1 MIRLLFGIT
10 FAVSCWILQT
20 YSVTYEANLNE
31 PYSGEISQDQKI
43 EYQFTLANRSEFV
56 IRVHV
61 VNYNPKL
68 DYPMLVVIKQVD
80 NVMSFQAP
88 MVLNSISVHGNVSRT
103 LCPIKLLPGAVR
115 KLTVELSNAVKPPGK
130 VRYMF
135 LAQLVPDFDLEPG
148 VERSI
153 VVSPAEPIYLRYLY
167 PPEKNSAEI
176 KVVSKSDICMVLSIQ
191 KLQCPVNDL
200 SDTVGNTGLHQ
211 TVTTLGAISIDVT
224 QFLKGFFL
232 VLVLKPT
239 DYACS
244 GIEDLIPPLPDQGL
258 FSHEPQINLSG
269 SRSKSVKILI
279 NSTHRRWPYLLPIL
293 GAVGIYLLF
302 YVVTIIIILLY
313 HRAERRKRF
322 LDELTANFECG
333 SDCDPTVCSVN
344 LSNSN
349 LFYANTAA
357 SSSCSSTIPVNT
369 ATCSKT
375 TSRPIDPRISTNLVN
390 RKDRYNYGS
399 IFNSSHTELH
409 HNVNSNSLQTQS
421 IPVESAS
428 YDNAVVYNKTK
439 ISLENYKKMK
449 SINNM
454 RKRPFTSGP
463 NIVKTSSDS
472 LNILR
477 PSHTD
482 IHHQVLSLP
491 QDYQSI
497 SLNNSIE
504 SSLHFRS
511 TIHQTPLVEIQ
522 GSHGWFSSTDDEDD
536 YDDNNVVSGGSCIG
550 ANNKIQSRKQKNHFS
565 NLNHLTNS
573 TTISDKIQ
581 IPTHSTYSTM
591 IGQEIPNT
599 SQQSAVVHSN
609 NTTVNTSHEINN
621 NDKNRNDK
629 PDSVSSIGLT
639 DDQTDVNSEFIPMY
653 KMNVLLYVSDL
664 SKKRYGTLNR
674 KYLLY
679 FWYLIIISIFY
690 GLPAVQL
697 IMTYQKAVFETG
709 NEDLCYYNFEC
720 AHSLGI
726 FTAFNNIISNIGYVM
741 LGLLFLG
748 LTARRDILH
757 RRSKNLNPNSQALGI
772 PQHYG
777 LFYAMG
783 LALTMEGL
791 MSACYHMCPN
801 FSNFQ
806 FDTAYMY
813 ILGMLIMLKIYQTR
827 HPDVNAS
834 AHSAYM
840 VMAVVIFLGV
850 LGVLYGNQIFWIIFT
865 IFFLIMSVILTVE
878 IYYMGQWNIDLCLPR
893 RIYYLIRT
901 DGIGCLRPTYLER
914 MLLLL
919 IANLVN
925 FTLAGYGIVK
935 RPRDFSTFLLSIFM
949 INLLMYTFFYAIMK
963 LRHRERFQMLSLVYI
978 LLTCISWGCAIY
990 FYFNRTTT
998 WEVTPARSRALN
1010 QPCVLLDFYDAHDVW
1025 HFLSSISMFFSFM
1038 LIMYMDD
1045 DLSKRPRNQIFVF

>member
-1 MIRLLFGIT
+1 
-10 FAVSCWILQT
+10 
-20 YSVTYEANLNE
+20 
-31 PYSGEISQDQKI
+31 
-43 EYQFTLANRSEFV
+43 
-56 IRVHV
+56 
-61 VNYNPKL
+61 
-68 DYPMLVVIKQVD
+68 
-80 NVMSFQAP
+80 MSFQAP
-88 MVLNSISVHGNVSRT
+88 MVLNSISAYGNVSRT
-103 LCPIKLLPGAVR
+103 LCPIKLLPGEVR
-115 KLTVELSNAVKPPGK
+115 KLTVELSNAIKPPQK
-130 VRYMF
+130 VRYML
-135 LAQLVPDFDLEPG
+135 LAQLVPDFDLESG
-148 VERSI
+148 IERSI

-167 PPEKNSAEI
+167 PPQKKSAEI
-176 KVVSKSDICMVLSIQ
+176 KVVSKSDICMILSIQ

-258 FSHEPQINLSG
+258 FSHEPQINLPG

-293 GAVGIYLLF
+293 GAVGTYLLF

-322 LDELTANFECG
+322 LD
-333 SDCDPTVCSVN
+333 V
-344 LSNSN
+344 
-349 LFYANTAA
+349 
-357 SSSCSSTIPVNT
+357 
-369 ATCSKT
+369 
-375 TSRPIDPRISTNLVN
+375 
-390 RKDRYNYGS
+390 
-399 IFNSSHTELH
+399 
-409 HNVNSNSLQTQS
+409 
-421 IPVESAS
+421 S

-439 ISLENYKKMK
+439 MSSENYKKMK
-449 SINNM
+449 SIKNM
-454 RKRPFTSGP
+454 RKSPLTSSS
-463 NIVKTSSDS
+463 NVVKTSSDS

-477 PSHTD
+477 PSHTG
-482 IHHQVLSLP
+482 IHHQILSLP

-497 SLNNSIE
+497 SLNNSME
-504 SSLHFRS
+504 SNLHFRS

-536 YDDNNVVSGGSCIG
+536 YDNKNNVASGGSCNG
-550 ANNKIQSRKQKNHFS
+550 ANNKIQSRKEKNYFS
-565 NLNHLTNS
+565 SLNHPTNI
-573 TTISDKIQ
+573 TTVSDKIQ

-599 SQQSAVVHSN
+599 SQQSTVVHSN
-609 NTTVNTSHEINN
+609 NTTVITGHEINS
-621 NDKNRNDK
+621 NDKNRNNR
-629 PDSVSSIGLT
+629 PESVSSIALT

-741 LGLLFLG
+741 LGLLFLV

-757 RRSKNLNPNSQALGI
+757 RRTKNLNPNSQVLGI

-813 ILGMLIMLKIYQTR
+813 ILGMLVMLKIYQTR

-865 IFFLIMSVILTVE
+865 IFFLILSVILTVE

-978 LLTCISWGCAIY
+978 LLTCVSWGCAIY
-990 FYFNRTTT
+990 FYFHRTTT

-1038 LIMYMDD
+1038 LIMYVDD

>member
-313 HRAERRKRF
+313 HRARKRF
-322 LDELTANFECG
+322 LD
-333 SDCDPTVCSVN
+333 
-344 LSNSN
+344 
-349 LFYANTAA
+349 
-357 SSSCSSTIPVNT
+357 
-369 ATCSKT
+369 
-375 TSRPIDPRISTNLVN
+375 
-390 RKDRYNYGS
+390 
-399 IFNSSHTELH
+399 
-409 HNVNSNSLQTQS
+409 
-421 IPVESAS
+421 AS

>member
-10 FAVSCWILQT
+10 FAVSCWILQA
-20 YSVTYEANLNE
+20 YSVTYEANLDE

-148 VERSI
+148 LERSI

-167 PPEKNSAEI
+167 PPGKNSAEI

-322 LDELTANFECG
+322 LD
-333 SDCDPTVCSVN
+333 
-344 LSNSN
+344 
-349 LFYANTAA
+349 
-357 SSSCSSTIPVNT
+357 
-369 ATCSKT
+369 
-375 TSRPIDPRISTNLVN
+375 
-390 RKDRYNYGS
+390 
-399 IFNSSHTELH
+399 
-409 HNVNSNSLQTQS
+409 
-421 IPVESAS
+421 AS

-449 SINNM
+449 SINSM

-477 PSHTD
+477 PSHTG

-497 SLNNSIE
+497 SLNNSIG

-550 ANNKIQSRKQKNHFS
+550 ANNKIQSKKEKNHFS

-629 PDSVSSIGLT
+629 PDSVNSIGLT

-757 RRSKNLNPNSQALGI
+757 KRSKNLNPNSQVLGI

-978 LLTCISWGCAIY
+978 LLTCVSWGCAIY

>member
-1 MIRLLFGIT
+1 
-10 FAVSCWILQT
+10 
-20 YSVTYEANLNE
+20 
-31 PYSGEISQDQKI
+31 
-43 EYQFTLANRSEFV
+43 
-56 IRVHV
+56 
-61 VNYNPKL
+61 
-68 DYPMLVVIKQVD
+68 MLVVIKQVD

-88 MVLNSISVHGNVSRT
+88 MVLNSISVHRNVSRT

-322 LDELTANFECG
+322 LD
-333 SDCDPTVCSVN
+333 
-344 LSNSN
+344 
-349 LFYANTAA
+349 
-357 SSSCSSTIPVNT
+357 
-369 ATCSKT
+369 
-375 TSRPIDPRISTNLVN
+375 
-390 RKDRYNYGS
+390 
-399 IFNSSHTELH
+399 
-409 HNVNSNSLQTQS
+409 
-421 IPVESAS
+421 AS
-428 YDNAVVYNKTK
+428 YDNAVVYNKT
-439 ISLENYKKMK
+439 NYKKMK

-454 RKRPFTSGP
+454 RKLPFTSGP
-463 NIVKTSSDS
+463 NIAKTSSDS

-477 PSHTD
+477 PSHTG

-497 SLNNSIE
+497 SLNNSME

-550 ANNKIQSRKQKNHFS
+550 ANNKIQSRKEKNHFS

-573 TTISDKIQ
+573 TTISDKVQ

-599 SQQSAVVHSN
+599 SQQSAVLHSN
-609 NTTVNTSHEINN
+609 NTTVNISHEINN

-757 RRSKNLNPNSQALGI
+757 RRSKNLNPNSQVLGI

-978 LLTCISWGCAIY
+978 LLTCVSWGCAIY

>member
-1 MIRLLFGIT
+1 MVFVLFGTKFTVACLI
-10 FAVSCWILQT
+10 FKI
-20 YSVTYEANLNE
+20 YSVICEADLDK
-31 PYSGEISQDQKI
+31 PYYGEVSQDQKT
-43 EYQFTLANRSEFV
+43 EYQFSLSSRSEYV

-61 VNYNPKL
+61 VNYNPKSA
-68 DYPMLVVIKQVD
+68 YPILVVIKQVD
-80 NVMSFQAP
+80 NVMSFQVP
-88 MVLNSISVHGNVSRT
+88 MVLNSISVYGNVSRT
-103 LCPIKLLPGAVR
+103 LCPIKLLPGEVR
-115 KLTVELSNAVKPPGK
+115 NLTVELSSAVEPSKR
-130 VRYMF
+130 VRYLF
-135 LAQLVPDFDLEPG
+135 LAQLVRDFDLESG
-148 VERSI
+148 VERNML
-153 VVSPAEPIYLRYLY
+153 VSPAEPVYLRYLY
-167 PPEKNSAEI
+167 PPGKNSAEI
-176 KVVSKSDICMVLSIQ
+176 KVISKSDICMVLSIQ

-224 QFLKGFFL
+224 QVFKGFFI

-244 GIEDLIPPLPDQGL
+244 GIENIIPPLPDGGPL
-258 FSHEPQINLSG
+258 SLEPRVNLPG
-269 SRSKSVKILI
+269 SRIKSVKILVT
-279 NSTHRRWPYLLPIL
+279 SAPRRWPYLLPIL

-302 YVVTIIIILLY
+302 YVVTIILILLY
-313 HRAERRKRF
+313 HRAERRK
-322 LDELTANFECG
+322 NFH
-333 SDCDPTVCSVN
+333 DV
-344 LSNSN
+344 
-349 LFYANTAA
+349 
-357 SSSCSSTIPVNT
+357 
-369 ATCSKT
+369 
-375 TSRPIDPRISTNLVN
+375 
-390 RKDRYNYGS
+390 
-399 IFNSSHTELH
+399 
-409 HNVNSNSLQTQS
+409 
-421 IPVESAS
+421 S
-428 YDNAVVYNKTK
+428 YDNPVIYNPTK
-439 ISLENYKKMK
+439 VSLESLKKMK
-449 SINNM
+449 SAKDKKKSALASN
-454 RKRPFTSGP
+454 S
-463 NIVKTSSDS
+463 NIHQTSSDS
-472 LNILR
+472 LNVLR

-482 IHHQVLSLP
+482 THHHILSLP

-497 SLNNSIE
+497 SLSNSLE
-504 SSLHFRS
+504 SNLHFRAS
-511 TIHQTPLVEIQ
+511 IHQTPLVEIH

-536 YDDNNVVSGGSCIG
+536 YREDGCVCGT
-550 ANNKIQSRKQKNHFS
+550 NNKIESRKKNRYFTG
-565 NLNHLTNS
+565 LNISTTSVDTNTTTGIILDNKQLPTNS
-573 TTISDKIQ
+573 A
-581 IPTHSTYSTM
+581 YSTM
-591 IGQEIPNT
+591 IGQE
-599 SQQSAVVHSN
+599 
-609 NTTVNTSHEINN
+609 TSHTPKRSVDLHPSNATNN
-621 NDKNRNDK
+621 ANNSNDKHRNDK
-629 PDSVSSIGLT
+629 SDNVSSVSLT
-639 DDQTDVNSEFIPMY
+639 DEQTDVNSKFIPMY

-664 SKKRYGTLNR
+664 SRKRYGTLNR

-757 RRSKNLNPNSQALGI
+757 RRTKNVNPNSQVLGI

-813 ILGMLIMLKIYQTR
+813 ILAMLIMLKIYQTR

-865 IFFLIMSVILTVE
+865 IFFLIMSVVLTVE

-893 RIYYLIRT
+893 RIYHLIRT
-901 DGIGCLRPTYLER
+901 DGIGCFRPTYLER

-949 INLLMYTFFYAIMK
+949 INLLMYTFFYVIMK

-978 LLTCISWGCAIY
+978 LLACVSWGCAIY
-990 FYFNRTTT
+990 FYLTRTTT
-998 WEVTPARSRALN
+998 WEVTPAKSRALN

-1025 HFLSSISMFFSFM
+1025 HFLSSVSMFFSFM
-1038 LIMYMDD
+1038 LLMYLDD

>member
-1 MIRLLFGIT
+1 MSRLLFGIT

-20 YSVTYEANLNE
+20 YSVTYEANLDE

-43 EYQFTLANRSEFV
+43 EYEFTLANRSEFV

-88 MVLNSISVHGNVSRT
+88 MVLNSISVHRNVSRT

-322 LDELTANFECG
+322 LD
-333 SDCDPTVCSVN
+333 
-344 LSNSN
+344 
-349 LFYANTAA
+349 
-357 SSSCSSTIPVNT
+357 
-369 ATCSKT
+369 
-375 TSRPIDPRISTNLVN
+375 
-390 RKDRYNYGS
+390 
-399 IFNSSHTELH
+399 
-409 HNVNSNSLQTQS
+409 
-421 IPVESAS
+421 AS
-428 YDNAVVYNKTK
+428 YDNAVVYNKT
-439 ISLENYKKMK
+439 NYKKMK

-454 RKRPFTSGP
+454 RKLPFTSGP
-463 NIVKTSSDS
+463 NIAKTSSDS

-477 PSHTD
+477 PSHTG

-497 SLNNSIE
+497 SLNNSME

-550 ANNKIQSRKQKNHFS
+550 ANNKIQSRKEKNHFS

-573 TTISDKIQ
+573 TTISDKVQ

-599 SQQSAVVHSN
+599 SQQSAVLHSN
-609 NTTVNTSHEINN
+609 NTTVNISHEINN

-757 RRSKNLNPNSQALGI
+757 RRSKNLNPNSQVLGI

-978 LLTCISWGCAIY
+978 LLTCVSWGCAIY

>member
-10 FAVSCWILQT
+10 FAVSCWILQA
-20 YSVTYEANLNE
+20 YSVTYEANLDE
-31 PYSGEISQDQKI
+31 PYRGEISQDQKI

-279 NSTHRRWPYLLPIL
+279 NSTHR
-293 GAVGIYLLF
+293 
-302 YVVTIIIILLY
+302 
-313 HRAERRKRF
+313 K
-322 LDELTANFECG
+322 LTANFECG

-477 PSHTD
+477 PSHTG

-497 SLNNSIE
+497 SLNNSMG

-550 ANNKIQSRKQKNHFS
+550 ANNKIQSKKEKNHFS

-599 SQQSAVVHSN
+599 SQQSDVVHSN

-639 DDQTDVNSEFIPMY
+639 DDQTDVNSEFIPRY

-757 RRSKNLNPNSQALGI
+757 RRSKNLNPNSQVLGI

-806 FDTAYMY
+806 FGKPTKILIYSYPIFHYCLILSFVFSDTAYMY

-850 LGVLYGNQIFWIIFT
+850 LGVVSFISGH
-865 IFFLIMSVILTVE
+865 
-878 IYYMGQWNIDLCLPR
+878 YYLCLPR

-978 LLTCISWGCAIY
+978 LLTCVSWGCAIY

-1038 LIMYMDD
+1038 VNSLDQYLMFFVLFSLFP
-1045 DLSKRPRNQIFVF
+1045 LSIFSLT

>member
-1 MIRLLFGIT
+1 MIRPLFGIT
-10 FAVSCWILQT
+10 FAVSCLIFQT
-20 YSVTYEANLNE
+20 YSVTSEANLDE
-31 PYSGEISQDQKI
+31 PYNGEISQDQKI

-88 MVLNSISVHGNVSRT
+88 MVLNSMSAHGNVSRT

-115 KLTVELSNAVKPPGK
+115 KLTVELSNAVKPPQK

-135 LAQLVPDFDLEPG
+135 LAELVPDFDLEPG

-176 KVVSKSDICMVLSIQ
+176 KVVSKSDICMVMSIQ

-258 FSHEPQINLSG
+258 FSHGPQINLPG

-279 NSTHRRWPYLLPIL
+279 NSTNRRWPYLLPIL

-313 HRAERRKRF
+313 HRTERRKRL
-322 LDELTANFECG
+322 LD
-333 SDCDPTVCSVN
+333 
-344 LSNSN
+344 
-349 LFYANTAA
+349 
-357 SSSCSSTIPVNT
+357 
-369 ATCSKT
+369 
-375 TSRPIDPRISTNLVN
+375 
-390 RKDRYNYGS
+390 
-399 IFNSSHTELH
+399 
-409 HNVNSNSLQTQS
+409 
-421 IPVESAS
+421 AS

-439 ISLENYKKMK
+439 VSLENYKKMK
-449 SINNM
+449 SIKNM
-454 RKRPFTSGP
+454 RKLPLNSGP
-463 NIVKTSSDS
+463 NIVKTSSNS
-472 LNILR
+472 LNIHR
-477 PSHTD
+477 PSHTG
-482 IHHQVLSLP
+482 IHHQILSLP

-497 SLNNSIE
+497 SLNNSME

-511 TIHQTPLVEIQ
+511 TINQTPLVEIQ

-536 YDDNNVVSGGSCIG
+536 YDDNNVTSGASCND
-550 ANNKIQSRKQKNHFS
+550 ANNKIQSRKEKNYFS

-573 TTISDKIQ
+573 TTISNKIQ

-599 SQQSAVVHSN
+599 SKQSTVVHSN
-609 NTTVNTSHEINN
+609 NTTVNTSHEINDNN
-621 NDKNRNDK
+621 NDKNLNDK
-629 PDSVSSIGLT
+629 TNSVSSISLT
-639 DDQTDVNSEFIPMY
+639 DDQTDINSEFIPMY

-757 RRSKNLNPNSQALGI
+757 RRSKNLNPNSQVLGI

-919 IANLVN
+919 TANLVN
-925 FTLAGYGIVK
+925 FTLAGYGIVR

-978 LLTCISWGCAIY
+978 LLTCVSWGCAIY

>member
-1 MIRLLFGIT
+1 MVFVLFGTKFTVACLI
-10 FAVSCWILQT
+10 FKI
-20 YSVTYEANLNE
+20 YSVICEADLDK
-31 PYSGEISQDQKI
+31 PYYGEVSQDQKT
-43 EYQFTLANRSEFV
+43 EYQFSLSSRSEYV

-61 VNYNPKL
+61 VNYNPKSA
-68 DYPMLVVIKQVD
+68 YPILVVIKQVD
-80 NVMSFQAP
+80 NVMSFQVP
-88 MVLNSISVHGNVSRT
+88 MVLNSISVYGNVSRT
-103 LCPIKLLPGAVR
+103 LCPIKLLPGEVR
-115 KLTVELSNAVKPPGK
+115 NLTVELSSAVEPSKR
-130 VRYMF
+130 VRYLF
-135 LAQLVPDFDLEPG
+135 LAQLVRDFDLESG
-148 VERSI
+148 VERNML
-153 VVSPAEPIYLRYLY
+153 VSPAEPVYLRYLY
-167 PPEKNSAEI
+167 PPGKNSAEI
-176 KVVSKSDICMVLSIQ
+176 KVISKSDICMVLSIQ

-224 QFLKGFFL
+224 QVFKGFFI

-244 GIEDLIPPLPDQGL
+244 GIENIIPPLPDGGPL
-258 FSHEPQINLSG
+258 SLEPRVNLPG
-269 SRSKSVKILI
+269 SRIKSVKILVT
-279 NSTHRRWPYLLPIL
+279 SAPRRWPYLLPIL

-302 YVVTIIIILLY
+302 YVVTIILILLY
-313 HRAERRKRF
+313 HRAERRKNF
-322 LDELTANFECG
+322 HDELMANFECG
-333 SDCDPTVCSVN
+333 SDYPTVYSDNLRDSNVYHVN
-344 LSNSN
+344 
-349 LFYANTAA
+349 NTTI
-357 SSSCSSTIPVNT
+357 SSTIPIQT
-369 ATCSKT
+369 ATCST
-375 TSRPIDPRISTNLVN
+375 STSRSAGSQITTNLVN
-390 RKDRYNYGS
+390 RRDRYNYGS
-399 IFNSSHTELH
+399 LISSTSHHTKLH
-409 HNVNSNSLQTQS
+409 HHSVKSNSLQTQM
-421 IPVESAS
+421 IPVESVS
-428 YDNAVVYNKTK
+428 YDNPVIYNPTK
-439 ISLENYKKMK
+439 VSLESLKKMK
-449 SINNM
+449 SAKDKKKSALASN
-454 RKRPFTSGP
+454 S
-463 NIVKTSSDS
+463 NIHQTSSDS
-472 LNILR
+472 LNVLR

-482 IHHQVLSLP
+482 THHHILSLP

-497 SLNNSIE
+497 SLSNSLE
-504 SSLHFRS
+504 SNLHFRAS
-511 TIHQTPLVEIQ
+511 IHQTPLVEIH

-536 YDDNNVVSGGSCIG
+536 YREDGCVCGT
-550 ANNKIQSRKQKNHFS
+550 NNKMESRKKNRYFTG
-565 NLNHLTNS
+565 LNISTTSVDTNTTTGIILDNKQLPTNS
-573 TTISDKIQ
+573 A
-581 IPTHSTYSTM
+581 YSTM
-591 IGQEIPNT
+591 IGQE
-599 SQQSAVVHSN
+599 
-609 NTTVNTSHEINN
+609 TSHTPKRSVDLHPSNATNN
-621 NDKNRNDK
+621 ANNSNDKHRNDK
-629 PDSVSSIGLT
+629 SDNVSSVSLT
-639 DDQTDVNSEFIPMY
+639 DEQTDINSKFIPMY

-664 SKKRYGTLNR
+664 SRKRYGTLNR

-757 RRSKNLNPNSQALGI
+757 RRTKNVNPNSQVLGI

-813 ILGMLIMLKIYQTR
+813 ILAMLIMLKIYQTR

-865 IFFLIMSVILTVE
+865 IFFLIMSVVLTVE

-893 RIYYLIRT
+893 RIYHLIRT
-901 DGIGCLRPTYLER
+901 DGIGCFRPTYLER

-949 INLLMYTFFYAIMK
+949 INLLMYTFFYVIMK

-978 LLTCISWGCAIY
+978 LLACVSWGCAIY
-990 FYFNRTTT
+990 FYLTRTTT
-998 WEVTPARSRALN
+998 WEVTPAKSRALN

-1025 HFLSSISMFFSFM
+1025 HFLSSVSMFFSFM
-1038 LIMYMDD
+1038 LLMYLDD

>member
-322 LDELTANFECG
+322 LD
-333 SDCDPTVCSVN
+333 
-344 LSNSN
+344 
-349 LFYANTAA
+349 
-357 SSSCSSTIPVNT
+357 
-369 ATCSKT
+369 
-375 TSRPIDPRISTNLVN
+375 
-390 RKDRYNYGS
+390 
-399 IFNSSHTELH
+399 
-409 HNVNSNSLQTQS
+409 
-421 IPVESAS
+421 AS

>member
-1 MIRLLFGIT
+1 MIRLLFAIA
-10 FAVSCWILQT
+10 FAVSCVIFPT
-20 YSVTYEANLNE
+20 YSATSEANLDE
-31 PYSGEISQDQKI
+31 PYNGEISQDQKI

-61 VNYNPKL
+61 ANYNPKP
-68 DYPMLVVIKQVD
+68 DYPILVVIKQVD

-88 MVLNSISVHGNVSRT
+88 MVLNSISAYGNVSRT
-103 LCPIKLLPGAVR
+103 LCPIKLLPGEVR
-115 KLTVELSNAVKPPGK
+115 KLTVELSNAIKPPQK
-130 VRYMF
+130 VRYML
-135 LAQLVPDFDLEPG
+135 LAQLVPDFDLESG
-148 VERSI
+148 IERSI

-167 PPEKNSAEI
+167 PPQKKSAEI
-176 KVVSKSDICMVLSIQ
+176 KVVSKSDICMILSIQ

-258 FSHEPQINLSG
+258 FSHEPQINLPG

-279 NSTHRRWPYLLPIL
+279 NSTHR
-293 GAVGIYLLF
+293 
-302 YVVTIIIILLY
+302 
-313 HRAERRKRF
+313 K
-322 LDELTANFECG
+322 LTANFECG

-349 LFYANTAA
+349 LFHVNTEA
-357 SSSCSSTIPVNT
+357 STSCSSTIPVHT
-369 ATCSKT
+369 STCSTT
-375 TSRPIDPRISTNLVN
+375 TSRSINPRISTNLVN

-421 IPVESAS
+421 TPVESVS

-439 ISLENYKKMK
+439 MSSENYKKMK
-449 SINNM
+449 SIKNM
-454 RKRPFTSGP
+454 RKSPLTSSS
-463 NIVKTSSDS
+463 NVVKTSSDS

-477 PSHTD
+477 PSHTG
-482 IHHQVLSLP
+482 IHHQILSLP

-497 SLNNSIE
+497 SLNNSME
-504 SSLHFRS
+504 YNLHFRS

-536 YDDNNVVSGGSCIG
+536 YDNKNNVASGGSCNG
-550 ANNKIQSRKQKNHFS
+550 ANNKIQSRKEKNYFS
-565 NLNHLTNS
+565 SLNHPTNI
-573 TTISDKIQ
+573 TTVSDKIQ

-599 SQQSAVVHSN
+599 SQQSTVVHSN
-609 NTTVNTSHEINN
+609 NTTVITGHEINS
-621 NDKNRNDK
+621 NDKNRNDR
-629 PDSVSSIGLT
+629 PDSVSSIALT
-639 DDQTDVNSEFIPMY
+639 DDQTDVNSEFIPTY

-741 LGLLFLG
+741 LGLLFLV

-757 RRSKNLNPNSQALGI
+757 RRTKNLNPNSQ
-772 PQHYG
+772 
-777 LFYAMG
+777 
-783 LALTMEGL
+783 
-791 MSACYHMCPN
+791 
-801 FSNFQ
+801 
-806 FDTAYMY
+806 
-813 ILGMLIMLKIYQTR
+813 
-827 HPDVNAS
+827 
-834 AHSAYM
+834 
-840 VMAVVIFLGV
+840 
-850 LGVLYGNQIFWIIFT
+850 LYGNQIFWIIFT
-865 IFFLIMSVILTVE
+865 IFFLILSVILTVE

-925 FTLAGYGIVK
+925 FTIAGYGIVK

-978 LLTCISWGCAIY
+978 LLTCVSWGCATY
-990 FYFNRTTT
+990 FYFHRTTT

-1038 LIMYMDD
+1038 LIMYVDD

>member
-10 FAVSCWILQT
+10 FAVSCWILQA
-20 YSVTYEANLNE
+20 YSVTYEANLDE
-31 PYSGEISQDQKI
+31 PYRGEISQDQKI

-322 LDELTANFECG
+322 LD
-333 SDCDPTVCSVN
+333 
-344 LSNSN
+344 
-349 LFYANTAA
+349 
-357 SSSCSSTIPVNT
+357 
-369 ATCSKT
+369 
-375 TSRPIDPRISTNLVN
+375 
-390 RKDRYNYGS
+390 
-399 IFNSSHTELH
+399 
-409 HNVNSNSLQTQS
+409 
-421 IPVESAS
+421 AS

-477 PSHTD
+477 PSHTG

-497 SLNNSIE
+497 SLNNSMG

-550 ANNKIQSRKQKNHFS
+550 ANNKIQSKKEKNHFS

-599 SQQSAVVHSN
+599 SQQSDVVHSN

-757 RRSKNLNPNSQALGI
+757 RRSKNLNPNSQVLGI

-978 LLTCISWGCAIY
+978 LLTCVSWGCAIY